1 MILPLVRPMP
11 SSHSAQ
17 YMSFITPL
25 LIGGHLVEW
34 VVLACLLPGA
44 RSRWGYRSRQLMVDA
59 GGFWGQVDSRLGMV
73 DVARG
78 ALTLSPTTGNGLG
91 EAAMA

>member
-1 MILPLVRPMP
+1 
-11 SSHSAQ
+11 
-17 YMSFITPL
+17 
-25 LIGGHLVEW
+25 
-34 VVLACLLPGA
+34 
-44 RSRWGYRSRQLMVDA
+44 MVDA

-91 EAAMA
+91 EAAMAQGGVG